1 MADVET
7 LKRLGGGRWESKD
20 GRFTI
25 EPQSGTWVIVDNTQ
39 TNELGL
45 PLVRGP
51 YPSLTTAREAIA
63 DARGRGPA
71 ESPLAEQIARTPR
84 REEKRPA
91 KPEAPPEPA
100 WLRKLDEADRRRVR
114 ALVKKLEA
122 ADVPNPDDVARAEI
136 ADEQPALARLALERQ
151 LEEAQAAKNPA
162 EAVRRAVDA
171 VLSGRDQALGA
182 RWRLVDGAGREIR
195 RLDVP

>member
-1 MADVET
+1 M
-7 LKRLGGGRWESKD
+7 
-20 GRFTI
+20 
-25 EPQSGTWVIVDNTQ
+25 EPQSGTWVIVDNSQ

-51 YPSLTTAREAIA
+51 YPSLTAAREAIA
-63 DARGRGPA
+63 EARETGPA

-84 REEKRPA
+84 REEKRTA
-91 KPEAPPEPA
+91 KKEEPPEPA
-100 WLRKLDEADRRRVR
+100 WLRKLDEADQRRVR

-136 ADEQPALARLALERQ
+136 ANEQPALAQLALERL
-151 LEEAQAAKNPA
+151 LEDAQTAKDPA

-171 VLSGRDQALGA
+171 VLRGRDAALGA
-182 RWRLVDGAGREIR
+182 RWRLVDGEGREIR